1 MKDFRQFRG
10 VQNIE
15 FASETENDGKNV
27 TVIFGENGRGKTGL
41 FRAVV
46 FALYGERRLSQD
58 EEAEQKELYLVNSAA
73 MEDTK
78 TNGKPVEA
86 FVELVFRHKDQKYTI
101 KRSLLGVFDKDERI
115 EQVGSVTLFHTNSD
129 GNTLAFNDPDDIRKT
144 INSILDKNVKEY
156 FLFDGEKIQRLTMAS
171 IEQRKEVARGIKNLL
186 NVDDLEKAINALQ
199 RLRKELNT
207 ELSKRAT
214 GEYAKIVHQLNQLD
228 EKRNKLKAKLEE
240 IEDEYAHLNVEKR
253 KIDKLLEEYKEIF
266 HLLKE
271 RKDAETQLKSEKEQT
286 GNLLSE
292 MRARTAKASQ
302 LLISSTIDFVF
313 DSIDQKKQ
321 KGEIPSE
328 IRKDLIERILDI
340 DHKCICDRP
349 VLPGTPEHSALI
361 RWKNK
366 VSDVELEDSAL
377 EIWRSLSSIR
387 NYREDISGV
396 VETLLQRYAVC
407 RNNIE
412 KLRKKIE
419 SINEQIG
426 ASERKDA
433 ADLEKTREN
442 IEKKQ
447 IRIEAER
454 MTTKSEFDSVES
466 EYARLSEQRKILE
479 REENIRNELSQRA
492 SLAEDT
498 YKALQEVYKGF
509 TEEIKNR
516 IAIEANKYFVQL
528 LDKEGLE
535 TLSKILVNADYSL
548 QILDRWGKP
557 FLANI
562 SAGQRQIMSISF
574 IAALAKVASMDSIL
588 EMPLFMDT
596 PFGKLS
602 YEHRKNLIKRLPSY
616 CAQWILLAT
625 DTEFRKQEA
634 SFLREG
640 GRWGKFY
647 VLRSEGPGV
656 TIIQERDIEE
666 AQSLLHENMGET
678 NEYVWRYTG

>member
-10 VQNIE
+10 VQEVE
-15 FASETENDGKNV
+15 FASETENNGKNV
-27 TVIFGENGRGKTGL
+27 TVILGEIGRGKTGL

-46 FALYGERRLSQD
+46 FALYGDRRLSQD

-78 TNGKPVEA
+78 IYGRPVEA
-86 FVELVFRHKDQKYTI
+86 YVELIFRHKGELYTI
-101 KRSLLGVFDKDERI
+101 KRSLLGIFDRDERI
-115 EQVGSVTLFHTNSD
+115 EQIGSVVLSHTKSD
-129 GNTLAFNDPDDIRKT
+129 GNTLPINDPEKIQKT
-144 INSILDKNVKEY
+144 INNILDKNVKEY

-171 IEQRKEVARGIKNLL
+171 IEQRKEVAKGIKNLL
-186 NVDDLEKAINALQ
+186 NVDDLEKAIKALH
-199 RLRKELNT
+199 RLTKELNT
-207 ELSKRAT
+207 ELRKRAT
-214 GEYAKIVHQLNQLD
+214 GEHAKILHQQNQLE
-228 EKRNKLKAKLEE
+228 EKRNTLKARLEE
-240 IEDEYAHLNVEKR
+240 IEGEYTLLNIEKK

-271 RKDAETQLKSEKEQT
+271 RKVAETQLKSQEEQT
-286 GNLLSE
+286 GNFLSE

-302 LLISSTIDFVF
+302 LLISGTIDYVF
-313 DSIDQKKQ
+313 NSIDQKKQ
-321 KGEIPSE
+321 RGEIPSE

-340 DHKCICDRP
+340 DRKCICDRS
-349 VLPGTPEHSALI
+349 VLPGTPEHNALI

-377 EIWRSLSSIR
+377 EIWRSLSSIKS
-387 NYREDISGV
+387 YREDISGV

-407 RNNIE
+407 RNDIE

-419 SINEQIG
+419 NINEQIG

-447 IRIEAER
+447 IRNEAER
-454 MTTKSEFDSVES
+454 MTTKSELDSVES

-479 REENIRNELSQRA
+479 KEENIRNELSQRA

-498 YKALQEVYKGF
+498 YKALQEVYNGF
-509 TEEIKNR
+509 TEEIKGR
-516 IAIEANKYFVQL
+516 IAVEANKYFVQL
-528 LDKEGLE
+528 LDKEGRE
-535 TLSKILVNADYSL
+535 TLKQILVNTDYSL

-596 PFGKLS
+596 PFGRLS
-602 YEHRKNLIKRLPSY
+602 NEPRKNLINQIPNY

-634 SFLREG
+634 SLLREG
-640 GRWGKFY
+640 KRWGKFY

-656 TIIQERDIEE
+656 TIIQERDIGE
-666 AQSLLHENMGET
+666 AQSLLHENMGE
-678 NEYVWRYTG
+678 N

>member
-1 MKDFRQFRG
+1 MILEKITMKDFRQFQG
-10 VQNIE
+10 IQHIE
-15 FASETENDGKNV
+15 FASETKSDGKNV

-58 EEAEQKELYLVNSAA
+58 EEVQQKELYLVNSVA

-78 TNGKPVEA
+78 TYGKPVEA
-86 FVELVFRHKDQKYTI
+86 YVELIFQHKNEQYTI
-101 KRSLLGVFDKDERI
+101 KRILLGIFDRDERI
-115 EQVGSVTLFHTNSD
+115 EQPDQVTLSHTKTD
-129 GNTLAFNDPDDIRKT
+129 GNTFTINDPEDIKKI
-144 INSILDKNVKEY
+144 INNILDKNVKEY
-156 FLFDGEKIQRLTMAS
+156 FLFDGEKIQRLTLAS
-171 IEQRKEVARGIKNLL
+171 IEQKKEVAKGIKSLL
-186 NVDDLEKAINALQ
+186 NVDALEKAIKALQ
-199 RLRKELNT
+199 RLKKELNT

-214 GEYAKIVHQLNQLD
+214 GEYAKILHQQNQLD
-228 EKRNKLKAKLEE
+228 EKRNTLKTRLEE
-240 IEDEYAHLNVEKR
+240 IESEYTLLNIEKK
-253 KIDKLLEEYKEIF
+253 KIDTLLEEYKEIS

-271 RKDAETQLKSEKEQT
+271 RKDAETQLKSQEEQA

-292 MRARTAKASQ
+292 MKSRTAKASQ
-302 LLISSTIDFVF
+302 LLISSTIDHVF
-313 DSIDQKKQ
+313 DFIDQKKQ

-328 IRKDLIERILDI
+328 IRKDLIERILDVER
-340 DHKCICDRP
+340 KCICDRP
-349 VLPGTPEHSALI
+349 VLPGTPEQIALI

-377 EIWRSLSSIR
+377 EMWRSLSSIK

-396 VETLLQRYAVC
+396 IETLLQRYAVC
-407 RNNIE
+407 KNDIE
-412 KLRKKIE
+412 KLRKKTE

-447 IRIEAER
+447 IEIEAER
-454 MTTKSEFDSVES
+454 MTTKNELDAVES
-466 EYARLSEQRKILE
+466 EYARLSPQRKKLE
-479 REENIRNELSQRA
+479 KEENFKNELSLRA
-492 SLAEDT
+492 GLAEDT
-498 YKALQEVYKGF
+498 YKALQEVYSRF
-509 TEEIKNR
+509 TEEIKSR

-528 LDKEGLE
+528 LDKEGRE
-535 TLSKILVNADYSL
+535 TLKNILVNNDYSL
-548 QILDRWGKP
+548 QIIDRWGKP

-562 SAGQRQIMSISF
+562 SLGQRQVMSISF

-602 YEHRKNLIKRLPSY
+602 YEHRKNLIKYLPGY

-640 GRWGKFY
+640 KRWGKFY

-656 TIIQERDIEE
+656 TTIQERDIEE
-666 AQSLLHENMGET
+666 VQYLLQENIGE
-678 NEYVWRYTG
+678 N